1 MRLDFGPKSLLLK
14 AMGRD
19 LLSRSFSMLVDR
31 LRLPL
36 SLRNQLACSARGF
49 DLSPS
54 FFCLSISR
62 EHPRKHYVKQL

>member
-36 SLRNQLACSARGF
+36 PLRNQRGF